1 MYTRVAGATTQL
13 SLRGRRQIAPAYLS
27 NNSALLAQ
35 VHLDQKA
42 IETCHFPN
50 TEFAVTRP

>member
-13 SLRGRRQIAPAYLS
+13 SLRGRRQIAPADVP

-42 IETCHFPN
+42 IGACHFPN
-50 TEFAVTRP
+50 TEFAATRP